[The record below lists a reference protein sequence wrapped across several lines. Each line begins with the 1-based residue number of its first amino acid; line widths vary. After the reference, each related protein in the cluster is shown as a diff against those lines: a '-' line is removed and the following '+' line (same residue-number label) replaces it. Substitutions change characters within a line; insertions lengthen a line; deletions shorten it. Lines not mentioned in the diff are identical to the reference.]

1 MTLWVFGYG
10 SLMWNAG
17 FPVAER
23 SLATLAGHSRSF
35 CMWSVH
41 HRGTDAH
48 PGLVLALD
56 PRPGASVEGLALRAE
71 DGHEEETLGYL
82 RERELIS
89 SAYLEARVR
98 LALEDGRGVD
108 AVAFVVDTAHRQY
121 CSHLTL
127 EEQAQVIASAVGGRG
142 PNTEYLWN
150 TVSHLHELGI
160 PDPDLDWLA
169 HRVREIAA

>member
-1 MTLWVFGYG
+1 MSLWVFGYG

-23 SLATLAGHSRSF
+23 SLATLSGHARSF

-41 HRGTDAH
+41 HRGTEAE

-56 PRPGASVEGLALRAE
+56 PKPGASVAGLALRAQDGRE
-71 DGHEEETLGYL
+71 DRTLDYL

-89 SAYLEARVR
+89 SAYVEERVR
-98 LALEDGRGVD
+98 LTLCDGRGVD

-121 CSHLTL
+121 CSGLTL
-127 EEQAQVIASAVGGRG
+127 EEQARVIARAVGGRG

-150 TVSHLHELGI
+150 TVSHLHDLGI
-160 PDPDLDWLA
+160 PDADLDWLA
-169 HRVREIAA
+169 HRVRELAA

>member
-1 MTLWVFGYG
+1 MALWVFGYG

-23 SLATLAGHSRSF
+23 SLATLSGYARSF

-41 HRGTDAH
+41 HRGTEAE

-56 PRPGASVEGLALRAE
+56 PKPGATVTGLALRADDRHE
-71 DGHEEETLGYL
+71 DETLAYL

-98 LALEDGRGVD
+98 LVLADGRDVD

-121 CSHLTL
+121 CSELTL
-127 EEQAQVIASAVGGRG
+127 EEQAQVIAIAAGGRG

-150 TVSHLHELGI
+150 TVSHLHELGV
-160 PDPDLDWLA
+160 PDADLDWLA
-169 HRVREIAA
+169 HRVRQLAA

>member
-1 MTLWVFGYG
+1 MALWVFGYG

-23 SLATLAGHSRSF
+23 SLATLAGHARSF

-41 HRGTDAH
+41 HRGTEAK

-56 PRPGASVEGLALRAE
+56 PRPDMSVMGLALRASDGRE
-71 DGHEEETLGYL
+71 DETLEYL

-89 SAYLEARVR
+89 SAYLETRVPLS
-98 LALEDGRGVD
+98 LADGRDVD
-108 AVAFVVDTAHRQY
+108 AVAFVVDTSHRQY
-121 CSHLTL
+121 CADLTL

-160 PDPDLDWLA
+160 PDADLDRLA
-169 HRVREIAA
+169 HRVREIAV

>member
-1 MTLWVFGYG
+1 MALWVFGYG

-23 SLATLAGHSRSF
+23 SLATLADHARSF

-41 HRGTDAH
+41 HRGTEAH

-56 PRPGASVEGLALRAE
+56 PHPGASVTGLALRAA
-71 DGHEEETLGYL
+71 DGHEDETLRYL

-89 SAYLEARVR
+89 SAYLEERVR
-98 LALEDGRGVD
+98 LRLTDGREVG
-108 AVAFVVDTAHRQY
+108 AVAFVVDPGHRQY
-121 CSHLTL
+121 VGDLPL
-127 EEQAQVIASAVGGRG
+127 EEQARVIASAVGGRG
-142 PNTEYLWN
+142 PNAEYLWN

-160 PDPDLDWLA
+160 PDSDMDWLA
-169 HRVREIAA
+169 HRVHELVA

>member
-1 MTLWVFGYG
+1 MPLWVFGYG

-23 SLATLAGHSRSF
+23 SLATLDDHARSF
-35 CMWSVH
+35 CMWSIH
-41 HRGTDAH
+41 HRGTEAE

-56 PRPGASVEGLALRAE
+56 PHPGATVTGLGLRAQ
-71 DGHEEETLGYL
+71 DGEEAQTLAYL

-89 SAYLEARVR
+89 SAYLEETVVLR
-98 LALEDGRGVD
+98 LADGRRVD

-121 CSHLTL
+121 CGGLSL
-127 EEQAQVIASAVGGRG
+127 ERQAEVISRAVGGRG

-150 TVSHLHELGI
+150 TVLHLHELGV
-160 PDPDLDWLA
+160 PDADLDWLA
-169 HRVREIAA
+169 HRVRQLDS